1 MLNLPYQTRLL
12 NPCILALEADTTKE
26 GLQMSRDTI
35 LIAISWSQYKMT
47 LAIMPPSYSS
57 VQCRPNQTGLS
68 WQEPRSKARSLFFF
82 LFHLI
87 VIGLLSH
94 GYSILIF
101 KWVVFVFIHFKS
113 KQGHQRKSN
122 SNRFIPRALQED
134 TSSKNIVWSP
144 QKHCCTA
151 NGSCILYASTLQ
163 SQRSLWMCILF
174 RWSSVYSIDRAQLQH
189 NTNGFVLWQRIIP
202 STPTLPTYNPGRP
215 LQGQLHLCGR
225 VRFVSFSWM

>member
-1 MLNLPYQTRLL
+1 M
-12 NPCILALEADTTKE
+12 
-26 GLQMSRDTI
+26 
-35 LIAISWSQYKMT
+35 
-47 LAIMPPSYSS
+47 
-57 VQCRPNQTGLS
+57 
-68 WQEPRSKARSLFFF
+68 
-82 LFHLI
+82 
-87 VIGLLSH
+87 
-94 GYSILIF
+94 
-101 KWVVFVFIHFKS
+101 FVFINFKS
-113 KQGHQRKSN
+113 KPGHQRKSN
-122 SNRFIPRALQED
+122 SNRFIPRTLQED

-202 STPTLPTYNPGRP
+202 STPPLPTYNPGRP

-225 VRFVSFSWM
+225 VRFVSLVDCKIVDFKLFAKKWGKTVEVVVFQLVCTNPSCWWLRWYI